1 MIAETMSAIKA
12 DNAEGDPC
20 LVAVRG
26 STSLG
31 TAVSAAV
38 EFDPLALRQK
48 EG

>member
-1 MIAETMSAIKA
+1 MI
-12 DNAEGDPC
+12 AEGDPC

-31 TAVSAAV
+31 AAV
-38 EFDPLALRQK
+38 RAAAEFDPLALRQP